1 MLLSSAKGQLKAAL
15 KLVSLNHLNMF
26 QGFLSWGFYTAALC
40 LILLHVMGKCG
51 AQELALLWTDF
62 QECFHFHLSWVSHL
76 GTREGACLPLLECVL
91 VSCLA
96 SCPPGIRLVPFPE
109 AVLPQ
114 PLLPWR
120 LITSGHCRG
129 AEMQLL
135 LCLQFPSS
143 CFHQHFYGLNPAL
156 MNSIFSTLT
165 AQCPPRHTFSD
176 VMLCDPT
183 KAVSLLLWYLLIAE
197 IEHFELFLPSVCCIR
212 LLLAFTCYVRSQE
225 ICIFPRGEAV
235 LCPWDPAWDT
245 CNSSM
250 IRNPV

>member
-1 MLLSSAKGQLKAAL
+1 MPHSSPCDGEVWGSGTGFVMDRLPGVFSFPFVLS
-15 KLVSLNHLNMF
+15 
-26 QGFLSWGFYTAALC
+26 LS
-40 LILLHVMGKCG
+40 
-51 AQELALLWTDF
+51 
-62 QECFHFHLSWVSHL
+62 

-183 KAVSLLLWYLLIAE
+183 KAVSLLL
-197 IEHFELFLPSVCCIR
+197 
-212 LLLAFTCYVRSQE
+212 
-225 ICIFPRGEAV
+225 
-235 LCPWDPAWDT
+235 
-245 CNSSM
+245 
-250 IRNPV
+250 

>member
-1 MLLSSAKGQLKAAL
+1 MDRLPGVFSFPFVLSLSLRNEGRGLSATTGVCPGVLLGLLSPWDQARPFSWSSSATAPAA
-15 KLVSLNHLNMF
+15 S
-26 QGFLSWGFYTAALC
+26 
-40 LILLHVMGKCG
+40 
-51 AQELALLWTDF
+51 D
-62 QECFHFHLSWVSHL
+62 
-76 GTREGACLPLLECVL
+76 
-91 VSCLA
+91 
-96 SCPPGIRLVPFPE
+96 
-109 AVLPQ
+109 
-114 PLLPWR
+114 
-120 LITSGHCRG
+120 HCRG

-183 KAVSLLLWYLLIAE
+183 KAVSLLLWYLLIAKM
-197 IEHFELFLPSVCCIR
+197 EHFELFLPSVCCIR

-235 LCPWDPAWDT
+235 LCLWDPAWDT